1 MCLGLSTDSH
11 FISLLLT
18 SVYLCTSRRPISKTS
33 ELEKKSVK
41 TKQTDKWKIGEV
53 SVASL
58 KHAWCHFRSGGG
70 LNLKEKSWSFLC
82 PHLREGHWW
91 CWVRFPSY
99 SLFSNCCFFYFIKG
113 FLVFLF
119 FWGKKKKERKKRG
132 ILIAEREQT
141 HDLSSQSSSFLFFFF
156 LFIFCLFFTK
166 RKQNWLFLCAH
177 LKGILV
183 VSSRSCSY
191 SLFPNFF
198 SFSFLWEVPD
208 CLLFFVKKQ
217 QKKKKFT
224 RRIEKEGQKQV
235 DHLCAPPWEVHW
247 WWTSG
252 LTHIQSFLE
261 FFLSGFWGVPDF

>member
-1 MCLGLSTDSH
+1 MFFLSLFFLSLLLFLSSSKDSQIDFCLIFIVCLGLSTDSH

-132 ILIAEREQT
+132 ILIVEREQT

-156 LFIFCLFFTK
+156 F
-166 RKQNWLFLCAH
+166 
-177 LKGILV
+177 
-183 VSSRSCSY
+183 
-191 SLFPNFF
+191 
-198 SFSFLWEVPD
+198 
-208 CLLFFVKKQ
+208 LFFVFFSQKENKIDYFCVPTWKGYWWWAPGLAHILSFQTFFLFLFSERFLIVYYFFIKKQ
-217 QKKKKFT
+217 QKKKKN
-224 RRIEKEGQKQV
+224 
-235 DHLCAPPWEVHW
+235 
-247 WWTSG
+247 
-252 LTHIQSFLE
+252 
-261 FFLSGFWGVPDF
+261 